1 MPVLD
6 ESMLEIY
13 YAYLKIMQGK
23 ESITLTDVKAYSDLY
38 SVDFEDWEIDAIM
51 GLDLARL
58 KAWQTTQQ

>member
-38 SVDFEDWEIDAIM
+38 SIDFEDWEIDAIM

>member
-6 ESMLEIY
+6 ESMQEIY

-38 SVDFEDWEIDAIM
+38 GIDFEDWEIDAIM
-51 GLDLARL
+51 GLDLERL